1 MTVKFYTYILKCS
14 DGRLYTGYTND
25 LEKRIAK
32 HNTGKGAKFTRGR
45 GPVELMFSEECPS
58 KEQAMTR
65 EAEIKKLTRQE
76 KLEIIKGDQKMT
88 GNSKKGILYLCA
100 TPIGNLEDITLR
112 VLRILKEV
120 RLIAAEDTRHTRKLL
135 SFYDIHTPLT
145 SYHEHNEKGRGQ
157 ILISELNAG
166 KDVALVSDAGTP
178 GISDPGYELVCLA
191 INQGFTVV
199 PVPGPT
205 ALISAVICSG
215 LPTDRFVFEGFLPR
229 VKKERNKVFEQM
241 KSEERTLVF
250 YESPRRV
257 IKTLQEMQKLL
268 GDKNVAVAR
277 ELTKIHEEVVRGLL
291 SDVISHFQ
299 ANSPKGEFV
308 IVLEGSR
315 EHQKDSPVHESSN
328 LSLMVADLVTR
339 GWDKKEAI
347 KEVARRTG
355 TGRNNVY
362 AAVLEAEGK

>member
-1 MTVKFYTYILKCS
+1 MTFKFYTYILKCS

-32 HNTGKGAKFTRGR
+32 HNSGKGAKFTRGR
-45 GPVELMFSEECPS
+45 GPVELMFFEECPS
-58 KEQAMTR
+58 KEHAMTR
-65 EAEIKKLTRQE
+65 EAEIKRLTRKD
-76 KLEIIKGDQKMT
+76 KLQIIKGDKEMT
-88 GNSKKGILYLCA
+88 GNNKKGTLYLCA

-112 VLRILKEV
+112 ALRILKEV
-120 RLIAAEDTRHTRKLL
+120 SLIAAEDTRHTRKLL
-135 SFYDIHTPLT
+135 SYYDIHTPLT
-145 SYHEHNEKGRGQ
+145 SYYEHNAKGKGQ
-157 ILISELNAG
+157 VLLSDLNAG

-191 INQGFTVV
+191 LSEGFMVV
-199 PVPGPT
+199 PIPGPT
-205 ALISAVICSG
+205 ALITAVLCSG
-215 LPTDRFVFEGFLPR
+215 LPIDRFVFEGFLPR

-241 KSEERTLVF
+241 KSEERTQVF

-268 GDKNVAVAR
+268 GERKVAVAR

-291 SDVISHFQ
+291 ADVISYFQ
-299 ANSPKGEFV
+299 ANPPKGEFV
-308 IVLEGSR
+308 IVLEGS
-315 EHQKDSPVHESSN
+315 EENPKDCSALKSCD
-328 LSLMVADLVTR
+328 LFLMVNNLVTQ

-355 TGRNNVY
+355 IGKNNVY